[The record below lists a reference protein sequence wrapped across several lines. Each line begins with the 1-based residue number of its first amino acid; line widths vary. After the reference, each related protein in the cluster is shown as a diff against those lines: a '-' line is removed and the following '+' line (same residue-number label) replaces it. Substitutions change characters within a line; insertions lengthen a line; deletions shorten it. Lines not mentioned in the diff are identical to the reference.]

1 MSNLSN
7 ELFFEAH
14 RGLKQSPDKKY
25 GLGMH
30 WSVDE
35 GVARQFS
42 GGGKKHDP
50 NAWSPSDSSQPHTV
64 IHAKVPI
71 SSVETDRKVMGQR
84 GVFDPNSS
92 SAQFRGLAEH
102 EKEISVRP
110 GAPVLV
116 TGRTKYRRIERP
128 SQAPSAIPGISKEVK
143 TKPRTRRY
151 NPPREMTA

>member
-1 MSNLSN
+1 MSLSN
-7 ELFFEAH
+7 ELFFQAH
-14 RGLKQSPDKKY
+14 RGLKDSPSKDR

-30 WSVDE
+30 WSADKSIAF
-35 GVARQFS
+35 GFS
-42 GGGKKHDP
+42 GGGKRYVP
-50 NAWSPSDSSQPHTV
+50 NVWHASDRPQPNTV
-64 IHAKVPI
+64 IHAQVPI
-71 SSVETDRKVMGQR
+71 SSVETSRKVLGSR

-116 TGRTKYRRIERP
+116 TGMTKYRRIERP

-143 TKPRTRRY
+143 TKPRTRKY
-151 NPPREMTA
+151 NPPRQMTA